1 MLNLETQFRC
11 ISPSR
16 LLPAWLADAR
26 LRADGSV
33 ISKMKFDAVYRRTE
47 DDVGAEAELR
57 STVGRKLWQEV
68 WGSFVHAAAWWWDDP
83 ACIEECIRLGTYFEY
98 SLIEAVKDTV

>member
-1 MLNLETQFRC
+1 M
-11 ISPSR
+11 
-16 LLPAWLADAR
+16 ADAR

-33 ISKMKFDAVYRRTE
+33 ISRVKFDAVYRPVEGGRI
-47 DDVGAEAELR
+47 AEAELR

-68 WGSFVHAAAWWWDDP
+68 WGPFVLGAEWWWDDA
-83 ACIEECIRLGTYFEY
+83 ACVEECVELGTYFEY